1 MLITECLFKQ
11 LFMNL
16 ASRIQDE
23 FDIPKEEI
31 YLDSATIGKMP
42 KTTLKAMCDYYNSEG
57 GGVNRGT
64 HKYAIKASKVLET
77 ERENIAQIFRINPKQ
92 LSFLPSRET
101 AVLNSLFS
109 ISPVKESK
117 IIMSVL
123 EDHSLIGPAMKF
135 SELTDSKISYLSMN
149 DEQNLLDV
157 LQERISKDSSIFL
170 FSALTLGM
178 GIKRNWES
186 ISKLC
191 RDNNIR
197 TVMDMSYLV
206 GHESIDF
213 SKVMPDVVLSSS
225 TNGALGPQS
234 IAFQFVSEEI
244 IEEMKPLLVGGG
256 SIVSLS
262 KSNYKLSNWNSK
274 FETGTINIAAVVGL
288 SKSLQ
293 LLNNIGLEL
302 IYNHEKKLRRQL
314 VEGMKSIQNIELINL
329 DSIENG
335 PILSFRS
342 ESIDA
347 HDIAIILEDIQK
359 ILVRSGA
366 LCSHL
371 FMEEI
376 GQNSLVQL
384 STHIYNTE
392 DQILTF
398 IETVKSIMEEI

>member
-1 MLITECLFKQ
+1 MLITENLFQ
-11 LFMNL
+11 HLFMTL

-23 FDIPKEEI
+23 FDISKEEI

-42 KTTLKAMCDYYNSEG
+42 KITLKAICDFYNSEG

-64 HKYAIKASKVLET
+64 HKYAIKASKVLEA
-77 ERENIAQIFRINPKQ
+77 ERENIAQIFKINPKQ

-101 AVLNSLFS
+101 AILNSLFS
-109 ISPVKESK
+109 ISSNKESN

-123 EDHSLIGPAMKF
+123 EDHSIIGPAIKF
-135 SELTDSKISYLSMN
+135 KELTGSNINYLSMN
-149 DEQNLLDV
+149 DEQNLLDT
-157 LQERISKDSSIFL
+157 LQERITKDSSIFL

-191 RDNNIR
+191 KDNNVR

-206 GHESIDF
+206 GHESMDF
-213 SKVMPDVVLSSS
+213 SRVMPDVVLSSS
-225 TNGALGPQS
+225 TSGALGPQS
-234 IAFQFVSEEI
+234 IAFQFISEEI
-244 IEEMKPLLVGGG
+244 NDVMKPLLVGGG
-256 SIVSLS
+256 SIISLS
-262 KSNYKLSNWNSK
+262 KSSYKLSNWNNK

-293 LLNNIGLEL
+293 LLNNIGLEM
-302 IYNHEKKLRRQL
+302 IRNHEKKLRRQL
-314 VEGMKSIQNIELINL
+314 VEGLENIQNIELVNL
-329 DSIENG
+329 DGIENG
-335 PILSFRS
+335 PVLSFRS
-342 ESIDA
+342 ESVDS
-347 HDIAIILEDIQK
+347 HDIAIILEDIQN
-359 ILVRSGA
+359 IFVRSGA

-392 DQILTF
+392 EQIMTF
-398 IETVKSIMEEI
+398 IDTIKNIMEEI

>member
-1 MLITECLFKQ
+1 MLITENLFKQ
-11 LFMNL
+11 LFMSL
-16 ASRIQDE
+16 ASKIQDE
-23 FDIPKEEI
+23 FNIPKEEI

-42 KTTLKAMCDYYNSEG
+42 KAALKAICDFYNSDG

-64 HKYAIKASKVLET
+64 HKYAIKASRVLET
-77 ERENIAQIFRINPKQ
+77 ERESIAQIFKINPKH

-109 ISPVKESK
+109 ISSNKENNL
-117 IIMSVL
+117 IMSVL

-135 SELTDSKISYLSMN
+135 SELTGSNINYLLMN
-149 DEQNLLDV
+149 DEPNLLDT

-191 RDNNIR
+191 KDNNVR

-206 GHESIDF
+206 GHETIDF

-244 IEEMKPLLVGGG
+244 NDEMKPLLVGGG

-262 KSNYKLSNWNSK
+262 RSNYKLSNWSHK
-274 FETGTINIAAVVGL
+274 FETGTINISAVVGL
-288 SKSLQ
+288 SRSLQ
-293 LLNNIGLEL
+293 LLNDIGLEL
-302 IYNHEKKLRRQL
+302 IHNHEKKLRRQL
-314 VEGMKSIQNIELINL
+314 VQGLENIQNIELVNL
-329 DSIENG
+329 DGIENG

-342 ESIDA
+342 ESVDS
-347 HDIAIILEDIQK
+347 HDIAIILEDIQN
-359 ILVRSGA
+359 IFVRSGA

-376 GQNSLVQL
+376 KQNSLVQL

-392 DQILTF
+392 EQITTF
-398 IETVKSIMEEI
+398 IDTIKSIMEEI

>member
-1 MLITECLFKQ
+1 
-11 LFMNL
+11 
-16 ASRIQDE
+16 
-23 FDIPKEEI
+23 
-31 YLDSATIGKMP
+31 
-42 KTTLKAMCDYYNSEG
+42 
-57 GGVNRGT
+57 
-64 HKYAIKASKVLET
+64 AIKASRVLET
-77 ERENIAQIFRINPKQ
+77 ERESIAQIFKINPKH

-109 ISPVKESK
+109 ISSNKENNL
-117 IIMSVL
+117 IMSVL

-135 SELTDSKISYLSMN
+135 SELTGSNINYLSMN
-149 DEQNLLDV
+149 DELNLLDT

-191 RDNNIR
+191 EDNNVR

-206 GHESIDF
+206 GHETIDF

-244 IEEMKPLLVGGG
+244 NDEMKPLLVGGG

-262 KSNYKLSNWNSK
+262 RSNYKLSNWSHK
-274 FETGTINIAAVVGL
+274 FETGTINISAVVGL
-288 SKSLQ
+288 SRSLQ
-293 LLNNIGLEL
+293 LLNDIGLEL
-302 IYNHEKKLRRQL
+302 IHNHEKKLRRQL
-314 VEGMKSIQNIELINL
+314 VQGLENIQNIELVNL
-329 DSIENG
+329 DGIENG

-342 ESIDA
+342 ESVDS
-347 HDIAIILEDIQK
+347 HDIAIILEDIQN
-359 ILVRSGA
+359 IFVRSGA

-371 FMEEI
+371 FIDEL

-392 DQILTF
+392 EQIITF
-398 IETVKSIMEEI
+398 IDTLKSIMEEI

>member
-1 MLITECLFKQ
+1 MLKTENLFKQ
-11 LFMNL
+11 LFMTL
-16 ASRIQDE
+16 ASKIQDE
-23 FDIPKEEI
+23 FNIPKEEI

-42 KTTLKAMCDYYNSEG
+42 KTTLKAICNFYNADG

-77 ERENIAQIFRINPKQ
+77 ERESIAQIFKINPRQ

-101 AVLNSLFS
+101 AVLNALFS
-109 ISPVKESK
+109 ISSDRENKV
-117 IIMSVL
+117 IMSVL
-123 EDHSLIGPAMKF
+123 EDHSLIGPALKF
-135 SELTDSKISYLSMN
+135 SELTGSNINYLSMK
-149 DEQNLLDV
+149 DESNLLDT
-157 LQERISKDSSIFL
+157 LQERISKESSIFL

-191 RDNNIR
+191 KDNNVR

-225 TNGALGPQS
+225 TSGALGPQS

-244 IEEMKPLLVGGG
+244 NDEMKPLLVGGG

-262 KSNYKLSNWNSK
+262 KNNYKLSNWNQK

-288 SKSLQ
+288 SRSLQ
-293 LLNNIGLEL
+293 LLNDIGLEL
-302 IYNHEKKLRRQL
+302 IKNHEKKLRRQL
-314 VEGMKSIQNIELINL
+314 VEGLQNIQNIELVNL
-329 DSIENG
+329 DGISNG

-342 ESIDA
+342 ESVDS
-347 HDIAIILEDIQK
+347 HDIAIILEDIQN
-359 ILVRSGA
+359 IFVRSGA

-376 GQNSLVQL
+376 EQNSLVQL

-392 DQILTF
+392 EQIMTF
-398 IETVKSIMEEI
+398 IDTIKNIMEEI